1 MRYRHVPGSSEAH
14 EADATRCPVC
24 RLHYGRVVQPTVV
37 EPRRPPE
44 APARAPY
51 GPHELADGSGQ
62 ALSTGRLAVAN
73 GWQVTPAYYRAADGL
88 EASALSMA
96 RGEIVIDALW
106 TAPGEG
112 VSWSADVAY
121 AWQRGQP
128 GTMRRIGFP
137 ALRAFLKT
145 PAGTPLPAVERVDD
159 VERPAQMIEI
169 EKTPKNVWLASGE
182 PLTAVRRR

>member
-24 RLHYGRVVQPTVV
+24 RLHYGRVVRPTVV
-37 EPRRPPE
+37 EPRLPP
-44 APARAPY
+44 AVPARAPY
-51 GPHELADGSGQ
+51 GPDELADGGGQ

-88 EASALSMA
+88 EASALSMT
-96 RGEIVIDALW
+96 RDGIVIDAIW
-106 TAPGEG
+106 TALSAG

-121 AWQRGQP
+121 AWQRAQP
-128 GTMRRIGFP
+128 DSMRRVGFP

-145 PAGTPLPAVERVDD
+145 PAGTPLPAVERVGD
-159 VERPAQMIEI
+159 VERPAQMIKI
-169 EKTPKNVWLASGE
+169 DKTPKNVWLASGE